1 MKIFIETLG
10 CPKNFNDSE
19 FALGIL
25 ERAGHKEAER
35 AEDADLILVNTCGF
49 INDAKKE
56 SIAKIFEMA
65 EIAGE
70 NKILAISG
78 CLSERYKDEL
88 YKEMPEVDIFI
99 GVNDYD
105 RLPALIEAAA
115 KDKEGQKLSFRS
127 EYCDFNEPSLRKIPE
142 NPYTATI
149 KIAEGCNNICT
160 YCIIPHIRG
169 KYRSRKI
176 EEITEEAKRLASSGT
191 KELIIIAQDTTYYGM
206 DIYGRLALP
215 ELLKEL
221 CKIDGIR
228 WIRLM
233 YCYEDK
239 ITDELIDTM
248 ASEEKI
254 CHYIDIPI
262 QHSSDRIL
270 KAMNRKSTKTSIM
283 STMSKLRAKM
293 PDINIRT
300 TLITGFPGETEE
312 DFDELYNFVSEMK
325 FERLGIF
332 AYSREEGTPAD
343 KMKGHIRQDIKEKR
357 RDSIM
362 LMQTEISL
370 SKNREKIGKT
380 IEVIVDGKDDDGS
393 YYGRSS
399 YDAPEIDNA
408 VLFTSEKELHE
419 GDFINVKIT
428 DAFDYDLVGEAL

>member
-228 WIRLM
+228 WIILM

-283 STMSKLRAKM
+283 STISKLRAKM

>member
-25 ERAGHKEAER
+25 ERAGHKEAGR

-248 ASEEKI
+248 AREEKI

-283 STMSKLRAKM
+283 STISKLRAKM

>member
-25 ERAGHKEAER
+25 EKAGHSEAMTPE
-35 AEDADLILVNTCGF
+35 EADVILVNTCGF

-56 SIAKIFEMA
+56 SIDKIFEMA
-65 EIAGE
+65 EICG
-70 NKILAISG
+70 NDKLLAVSG

-88 YKEMPEVDIFI
+88 YKEMPEVDIFV

-105 RLPALIEAAA
+105 RLPALIDNAV
-115 KDKEGQKLSFRS
+115 KEKQGLSFRDD
-127 EYCDFNEPSLRKIPE
+127 YCDFNDPMLRKIPE

-160 YCIIPHIRG
+160 YCIIPSIRG
-169 KYRSRKI
+169 RYRSRKI
-176 EEITEEAKRLASSGT
+176 EEIVKEAERLAEAGT
-191 KELIIIAQDTTYYGM
+191 KELIVIAQDITYYGM
-206 DIYGRLALP
+206 DIYGKLALP
-215 ELLKEL
+215 ELLREL
-221 CKIDGIR
+221 CKVDGIR

-239 ITDELIDTM
+239 ITDELIETM

-254 CHYIDIPI
+254 CNYIDIPI

-270 KAMNRKSTKTSIM
+270 KAMNRKSTKSSIM
-283 STMSKLRAKM
+283 STISKLREKM

-300 TLITGFPGETEE
+300 TLITGFPGETKE
-312 DFDELYNFVSEMK
+312 DFEELYDFVHEVR

-370 SKNREKIGKT
+370 EKNREKIGKT
-380 IEVIVDGKDDDGS
+380 LEVIVDGRDDDGS
-393 YYGRSS
+393 YYGRSR

-408 VLFTSEKELHE
+408 VLFTSEEELAP
-419 GDFINVKIT
+419 GDFVNVRIT

>member
-88 YKEMPEVDIFI
+88 YKEMPDVDIFI

-283 STMSKLRAKM
+283 STISKLRAKM

>member
-408 VLFTSEKELHE
+408 VLFTSRGRFYKC
-419 GDFINVKIT
+419 K
-428 DAFDYDLVGEAL
+428 DYRCF

>member
-88 YKEMPEVDIFI
+88 YKEMLEVDIFI

-248 ASEEKI
+248 AREEKI

-283 STMSKLRAKM
+283 STISKLRAKM

-408 VLFTSEKELHE
+408 VLFTSEKELYE

>member
-300 TLITGFPGETEE
+300 TLITGFPGE
-312 DFDELYNFVSEMK
+312 
-325 FERLGIF
+325 
-332 AYSREEGTPAD
+332 
-343 KMKGHIRQDIKEKR
+343 
-357 RDSIM
+357 
-362 LMQTEISL
+362 
-370 SKNREKIGKT
+370 
-380 IEVIVDGKDDDGS
+380 
-393 YYGRSS
+393 
-399 YDAPEIDNA
+399 
-408 VLFTSEKELHE
+408 
-419 GDFINVKIT
+419 
-428 DAFDYDLVGEAL
+428 

>member
-248 ASEEKI
+248 AREEKI

-283 STMSKLRAKM
+283 STISKLRAKM

>member
-25 ERAGHKEAER
+25 ERAGHKEAES

-239 ITDELIDTM
+239 ITNELIDTM
-248 ASEEKI
+248 AREEKI

-283 STMSKLRAKM
+283 STISKLRAKM